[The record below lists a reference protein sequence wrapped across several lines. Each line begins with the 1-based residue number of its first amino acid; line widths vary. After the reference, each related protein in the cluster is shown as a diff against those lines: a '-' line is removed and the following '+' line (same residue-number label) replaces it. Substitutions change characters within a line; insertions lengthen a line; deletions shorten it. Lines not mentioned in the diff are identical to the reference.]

1 MAEDY
6 DDNILLDSD
15 EESSNKAKKSKASNF
30 IPKPRIL
37 TAPASNKE
45 DVAQSAAEPEWS
57 KGGSSQRHTSD
68 ALDADVVSGSPA
80 GSSCRGSL
88 SSSMPTV
95 HVVEIEN
102 DAATPPA
109 AVEPSE
115 VHLVSHPVV
124 PPSQTKAEESTY
136 KRLISDSPSVD
147 DQVDS
152 EIERANTSCLCRVI
166 KHPTIRKNWKVYLGS
181 IVLTML
187 GLGLVI
193 LGVIIGY
200 MTNYKD
206 DLKYLL
212 FIVGGLILLIP
223 GSYHLIFMT
232 LAAWDVPGFKFS
244 KLPTLR

>member
-15 EESSNKAKKSKASNF
+15 EESTNRAKKSKASNF

-37 TAPASNKE
+37 TAPASKLASIAHSHRTSTDDANN
-45 DVAQSAAEPEWS
+45 
-57 KGGSSQRHTSD
+57 SQRHTSD

-88 SSSMPTV
+88 SSSLPTV

-136 KRLISDSPSVD
+136 KRLISESPSVD

>member
-37 TAPASNKE
+37 TAPASKLASIAHSHRTSTDDANKYSKE

-102 DAATPPA
+102 DAAT
-109 AVEPSE
+109 
-115 VHLVSHPVV
+115 VSRRHCD
-124 PPSQTKAEESTY
+124 
-136 KRLISDSPSVD
+136 ISGDVCYGNRSVGMFC
-147 DQVDS
+147 
-152 EIERANTSCLCRVI
+152 ECL
-166 KHPTIRKNWKVYLGS
+166 
-181 IVLTML
+181 
-187 GLGLVI
+187 
-193 LGVIIGY
+193 
-200 MTNYKD
+200 
-206 DLKYLL
+206 
-212 FIVGGLILLIP
+212 
-223 GSYHLIFMT
+223 
-232 LAAWDVPGFKFS
+232 
-244 KLPTLR
+244 